1 MSVVWKKAWRD
12 LRDNRVRTVLVV
24 LSIAVGVF
32 ALGLVFNM
40 RAAVQAWM
48 LEDYGAANA
57 SHLLVQMIPF
67 QYDVVKLFQREFP
80 SAEIESEVSLP
91 VQWRMEGET
100 LWRDATLIAK
110 PDYAAQRL
118 DRIELQRGELPA
130 DRALAVERRTAQK
143 FGLAPGATLV
153 VKVGETERSLPIT
166 GVVRRF
172 NVAPPEFG
180 GPVLFYTTLETTA
193 RLTGQEGVTHLA
205 IRLQSPSNQTMRDT
219 IDWFIRRLQQMRMD
233 SF

>member
-1 MSVVWKKAWRD
+1 MSFGKKTWRD
-12 LRDNRVRTVLVV
+12 LRDNKVRTVLVV

-91 VQWRMEGET
+91 IQWRMEDET
-100 LWRDATLIAK
+100 L
-110 PDYAAQRL
+110 
-118 DRIELQRGELPA
+118 
-130 DRALAVERRTAQK
+130 
-143 FGLAPGATLV
+143 
-153 VKVGETERSLPIT
+153 
-166 GVVRRF
+166 
-172 NVAPPEFG
+172 
-180 GPVLFYTTLETTA
+180 
-193 RLTGQEGVTHLA
+193 
-205 IRLQSPSNQTMRDT
+205 
-219 IDWFIRRLQQMRMD
+219 
-233 SF
+233 